1 MHIAPYDN
9 QNKPIVD
16 AENACVPLNYFNIVK
31 LKKGEAFEY
40 QVPGYETCIVPATG
54 SVDVNVEGVA
64 FAKLGNRGVDVWD
77 GEPEGVYVPVGAK
90 VTIVCV
96 SDQTETFIA
105 GAKYDK
111 VLEPFDVRADGLDLV
126 QYGSDDTKTHRK
138 IKHILGQKHHDKVG
152 RLLVSELFTVGQG
165 GWSGFPSHKHDTDRL
180 PDETRHDET
189 YNFRFR
195 PNHGSG
201 VQMLQREDNKPGDAY
216 HIVDGSTICLDKGY
230 HPCCGA
236 AGLRDVLFHHPWRA
250 QPALADPVF
259 PAHPCLPDRDDPGH
273 QGHGRQVQMSIA
285 TLAEVL
291 QPALKQ
297 GYAVAGLVTLGW
309 EDMRAYVAAG
319 EAEGL
324 PVILQAGP
332 SCRAHTP
339 LPILGKMFRHLA
351 ENASVPVVAHLDHG
365 YTFEECREALDS
377 GFTSLMFDGSRK
389 PLAQNIEETA
399 RIAEMAHEA
408 GISCEGEIGF
418 VGYSGGE
425 SVGRHRSTGSGP
437 LCQRNRVDAMAI
449 SVGNVHLQQDREGGL
464 DEPRIRAIE
473 ALTEVP
479 LVIHGGSGVP
489 VAQRTALARG
499 SRICKFNIGTELR
512 MAFGEALRGAVN
524 RDPERFDRVTIL
536 KETHDPVMAAARQV
550 IRAFG
555 PGQA

>member
-1 MHIAPYDN
+1 
-9 QNKPIVD
+9 
-16 AENACVPLNYFNIVK
+16 
-31 LKKGEAFEY
+31 
-40 QVPGYETCIVPATG
+40 
-54 SVDVNVEGVA
+54 
-64 FAKLGNRGVDVWD
+64 
-77 GEPEGVYVPVGAK
+77 
-90 VTIVCV
+90 
-96 SDQTETFIA
+96 
-105 GAKYDK
+105 
-111 VLEPFDVRADGLDLV
+111 
-126 QYGSDDTKTHRK
+126 
-138 IKHILGQKHHDKVG
+138 
-152 RLLVSELFTVGQG
+152 
-165 GWSGFPSHKHDTDRL
+165 
-180 PDETRHDET
+180 
-189 YNFRFR
+189 
-195 PNHGSG
+195 
-201 VQMLQREDNKPGDAY
+201 
-216 HIVDGSTICLDKGY
+216 
-230 HPCCGA
+230 
-236 AGLRDVLFHHPWRA
+236 
-250 QPALADPVF
+250 
-259 PAHPCLPDRDDPGH
+259 
-273 QGHGRQVQMSIA
+273 MSIA

-309 EDMRAYVAAG
+309 EDMRAYVAAA

-389 PLAQNIEETA
+389 PLDQNIEETA
-399 RIAEMAHEA
+399 RIAEMAHES

-425 SVGRHRSTGSGP
+425 TSAGTDPEEAARFASETG
-437 LCQRNRVDAMAI
+437 VDAMAI

-512 MAFGEALRGAVN
+512 MAFGTALREAVN
-524 RDPERFDRVTIL
+524 RDPECFDRVTIL
-536 KETHDPVMAAARQV
+536 KETHDPVMAATRQV